1 MAINTKQQAE
11 LMVLT
16 KSKELCSYIM
26 TITHKSPKEFR
37 FSLVSRLH
45 NLALG
50 VVENII
56 RANEIFMGAKEPAQ
70 IKARAQYQRDAL
82 TDLMVLSYI
91 AQLSME
97 QKCILFKQY
106 EHISTLSCD
115 CLHLLKAWISSDSRR
130 IGMR

>member
-11 LMVLT
+11 HMVLT

-97 QKCILFKQY
+97 QKCILF
-106 EHISTLSCD
+106 
-115 CLHLLKAWISSDSRR
+115 
-130 IGMR
+130 